1 MAECDG
7 RRVIFSPFGL
17 GVLDLAVADF
27 VQNTLAEEGGGTPV
41 KSFLP

>member
-17 GVLDLAVADF
+17 G